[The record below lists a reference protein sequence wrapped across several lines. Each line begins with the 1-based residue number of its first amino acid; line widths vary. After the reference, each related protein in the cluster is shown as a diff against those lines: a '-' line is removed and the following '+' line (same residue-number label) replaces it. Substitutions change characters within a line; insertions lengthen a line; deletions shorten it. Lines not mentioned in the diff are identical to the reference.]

1 MTTEQPK
8 TTRGIFSWIVVG
20 FFALFFAFDVW
31 EGIGNFLGIQAQ
43 SLTLGISIS
52 AWGWI
57 AIVVGVVAPIFLF
70 VIALLLSKKMPLA
83 QMAFLFLV
91 ALSVSAIISADLV
104 LGTNA
109 FLIYTVN

>member
-1 MTTEQPK
+1 MPVELNK
-8 TTRGIFSWIVVG
+8 TRSIVSWIVVG

-43 SLTLGISIS
+43 SFTLGIAIS
-52 AWGWI
+52 ALGWI
-57 AIVVGVVAPIFLF
+57 AIVVGVIAPIILF
-70 VIALLLSKKMPLA
+70 VLALLLSKKMRLA
-83 QMAFLFLV
+83 HAVFLFLL
-91 ALSVSAIISADLV
+91 ALAISAVISADLV

>member
-1 MTTEQPK
+1 MTEQITK
-8 TTRGIFSWIVVG
+8 TRGVVSWIVVG
-20 FFALFFAFDVW
+20 FFAPFFAFDVW

-43 SLTLGISIS
+43 SLTLGIAIS
-52 AWGWI
+52 GLGWI
-57 AIVVGVVAPIFLF
+57 AIVVGVIAPILLF
-70 VIALLLSKKMPLA
+70 VIALLMSKKMPLA
-83 QMAFLFLV
+83 HTAFLFLL

>member
-1 MTTEQPK
+1 MTEQVNK
-8 TTRGIFSWIVVG
+8 TRSLFSWIVVG

-43 SLTLGISIS
+43 SLTLGIAIS
-52 AWGWI
+52 ALGWV
-57 AIVVGVVAPIFLF
+57 AIVVGVIAPIILF
-70 VIALLLSKKMPLA
+70 VLALLLSKKMSLGNS
-83 QMAFLFLV
+83 AFLFLL
-91 ALSVSAIISADLV
+91 ALAISAIISADLV

>member
-1 MTTEQPK
+1 MTEQMSA
-8 TTRGIFSWIVVG
+8 TRGIVSWIVVG

-43 SLTLGISIS
+43 SLTLGIAIS
-52 AWGWI
+52 ALGWI
-57 AIVVGVVAPIFLF
+57 AIVAGVFAPVILF
-70 VIALLLSKKMPLA
+70 VLALFLSKKMPLA
-83 QMAFLFLV
+83 QTAFLFLL
-91 ALSVSAIISADLV
+91 ALSISAIISADLV